1 MGETEPG
8 ATNLLDML
16 NGIDVDKVGSVLKE
30 FEKYEKILDKV
41 SGITMRLNR
50 IGVLPAI
57 LRIAGQK
64 SGIKDIDSPLP
75 QQSPLNIDAASPMH
89 LLMFKELNA
98 QPEAVISEL
107 YKNAILAGAKP
118 ASPYQ
123 KKEKPKK

>member
-1 MGETEPG
+1 MVMVEEPG
-8 ATNLLDML
+8 TENLLSMMQ
-16 NGIDVDKVGSVLKE
+16 NIDVDKVGSVLKE

-64 SGIKDIDSPLP
+64 SGIENLDKPLP
-75 QQSPLNIDAASPMH
+75 QQSPLNIEAKSPVH
-89 LLMFKELNA
+89 LLMFKELNT

-107 YKNAILAGAKP
+107 YKNAVLAGAKP
-118 ASPYQ
+118 
-123 KKEKPKK
+123 KNEKNDKHKEN

>member
-1 MGETEPG
+1 MSEEPG
-8 ATNLLDML
+8 TENLLSMMQ
-16 NGIDVDKVGSVLKE
+16 NMDVDKVGSVLKE

-64 SGIKDIDSPLP
+64 SGIENLDAPLP
-75 QQSPLNIDAASPMH
+75 KQSPLSIDAASPMH

-98 QPEAVISEL
+98 QSEEVISDL
-107 YKNAILAGAKP
+107 YKNAVLTGAKE
-118 ASPYQ
+118 
-123 KKEKPKK
+123 KKPKK

>member
-1 MGETEPG
+1 MVEEPG
-8 ATNLLDML
+8 TENLLSMMQNL
-16 NGIDVDKVGSVLKE
+16 DVDKVGSVLKE

-64 SGIKDIDSPLP
+64 SGIKDLDAPLP
-75 QQSPLNIDAASPMH
+75 QQNPLSIDAASPMH

-98 QPEAVISEL
+98 QKEEVITGL
-107 YKNAILAGAKP
+107 YKNAVLAGVKP
-118 ASPYQ
+118 E

>member
-1 MGETEPG
+1 MVEEPG
-8 ATNLLDML
+8 TENLLSMMQ
-16 NGIDVDKVGSVLKE
+16 NMDVDKVGSVLKE

-64 SGIKDIDSPLP
+64 SGIKDLDAPLP
-75 QQSPLNIDAASPMH
+75 RQSPLSIDAASPTH

-98 QPEAVISEL
+98 QSEEVITEV
-107 YKNAILAGAKP
+107 YKNAILAGE
-118 ASPYQ
+118 

>member
-1 MGETEPG
+1 MSEEPG
-8 ATNLLDML
+8 TENLLSMMQ
-16 NGIDVDKVGSVLKE
+16 NMDVDKVGSVLKE

-64 SGIKDIDSPLP
+64 SGIENLDAPLP
-75 QQSPLNIDAASPMH
+75 KQSPLSIDAASPMH
-89 LLMFKELNA
+89 LLMFKELNS

-107 YKNAILAGAKP
+107 YKNAVLAGAKE
-118 ASPYQ
+118 AKG
-123 KKEKPKK
+123 KKAKG

>member
-1 MGETEPG
+1 MGDESPE
-8 ATNLLDML
+8 NLLSMMQ
-16 NGIDVDKVGSVLKE
+16 NMDVDKVGSVLKE

-64 SGIKDIDSPLP
+64 SGIKDLDAPLP
-75 QQSPLNIDAASPMH
+75 RQSPLSIDAASPTH
-89 LLMFKELNA
+89 LLMFKELNT
-98 QPEAVISEL
+98 QSEEVITEV
-107 YKNAILAGAKP
+107 YKNAILAGE
-118 ASPYQ
+118 

>member
-1 MGETEPG
+1 MVEEPG
-8 ATNLLDML
+8 TENLLSMMQ
-16 NGIDVDKVGSVLKE
+16 NIDVDKVGSVLKE

-64 SGIKDIDSPLP
+64 SGIENIDAPLP
-75 QQSPLNIDAASPMH
+75 QQSPLSIDAASPMH
-89 LLMFKELNA
+89 LLMFKELNQ
-98 QPEAVISEL
+98 QPEDVISQMF
-107 YKNAILAGAKP
+107 KAAVLAGE
-118 ASPYQ
+118 